1 MSVISQTMDRETL
14 QQFLPHRGPMLLL
27 DRVEGWNESAILC
40 TASSH
45 NAADNPLRVSGR
57 VSTVHAM
64 EYGAQAAAIHLFVT
78 AAAGNGE
85 DAASAIPAPD
95 QIVFLGVV
103 RDFDLIHPYL
113 DGGPESLLHIESR
126 VVSVAPRIFQYQV
139 NVKRDDEPVAQ
150 GVISL
155 IVGH

>member
-1 MSVISQTMDRETL
+1 MSVISQTMERETL

-27 DRVEGWNESAILC
+27 ERVEGWNDAAILC
-40 TASSH
+40 TARSH
-45 NAADNPLRVSGR
+45 NAADNPLRTNGR

-78 AAAGNGE
+78 AAAGIG
-85 DAASAIPAPD
+85 DDGASAVPAPD

-113 DGGPESLLHIESR
+113 DGRPESLLQIESR

-139 NVKRDDEPVAQ
+139 KAKLDDEPVAQ